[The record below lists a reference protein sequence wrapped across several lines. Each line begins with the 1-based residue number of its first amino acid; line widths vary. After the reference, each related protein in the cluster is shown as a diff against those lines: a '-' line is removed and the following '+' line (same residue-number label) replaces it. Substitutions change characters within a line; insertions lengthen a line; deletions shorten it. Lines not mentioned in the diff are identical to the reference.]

1 MARIVVRQL
10 PESRTVRVDDAN
22 LVGGLH
28 FVDLARENDFACQ
41 LIGWGWRGN
50 RILRNGGEGGGRKI
64 EIRGRDD
71 LLRRGGR
78 GSKAGGRGR
87 LKRGEQV
94 RRRG

>member
-1 MARIVVRQL
+1 MTNVIARQL

-28 FVDLARENDFACQ
+28 FVDLARENDFARQ

-50 RILRNGGEGGGRKI
+50 RILRNGGEGGGCKI

-78 GSKAGGRGR
+78 GKAGGRGR
-87 LKRGEQV
+87 LKSGEQV
-94 RRRG
+94 GRRG